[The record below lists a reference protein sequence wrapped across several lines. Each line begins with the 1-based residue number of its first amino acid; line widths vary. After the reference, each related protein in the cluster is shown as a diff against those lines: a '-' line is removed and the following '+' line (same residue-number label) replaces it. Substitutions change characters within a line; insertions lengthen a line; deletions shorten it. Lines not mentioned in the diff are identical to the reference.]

1 MCCVTT
7 ISLDLKLIIMIP
19 LNFVN
24 KEYFKTPDKPIELI
38 FIPNIR
44 IHVSTACLFKPEL
57 TLPAGLVLRCTG
69 KISHKASK
77 LDFVVDRASSSMSAI
92 ELIDK
97 SSTINY
103 TLNVKELMKAIKK
116 GSIAIS
122 DIPITEDHTFVVNDT
137 FTVPVPEFTQSVKYY
152 KDDRYR
158 FSHFY
163 NKRLMM
169 FREMGGDKY
178 LPMSVNAFKFQ
189 VDNNV
194 ITVYE
199 DVRTEMVKQDIK
211 VVDTNSNTTMLEHC
225 YTKEDIVIHRLPD
238 LTDSGWPLNSPA
250 RIIEDNRTIGEG
262 ITVSTLNND
271 VYSFKSYA
279 NSLIKIVNNQ
289 GTSST
294 IEYPIVFPK
303 DITGYVVE
311 KPFGHLEKGA
321 ILVFLGFEKG
331 YQMRFREKELVNH
344 LLPLKDVLELLQ
356 TGFLKPHNIHSGE
369 TIEEESKL
377 PVNHIVLKT
386 GQVLRSNQHYAE
398 LIKKLDGT
406 YKWLNIT
413 YKGKRTNI
421 PSPADNIAFITEEI
435 EEDGIPDFTNY

>member
-1 MCCVTT
+1 
-7 ISLDLKLIIMIP
+7 
-19 LNFVN
+19 
-24 KEYFKTPDKPIELI
+24 
-38 FIPNIR
+38 
-44 IHVSTACLFKPEL
+44 
-57 TLPAGLVLRCTG
+57 
-69 KISHKASK
+69 
-77 LDFVVDRASSSMSAI
+77 MSAI

-178 LPMSVNAFKFQ
+178 LPMSINAFKFQ

-199 DVRTEMVKQDIK
+199 DIRTEMIKQDIK
-211 VVDTNSNTTMLEHC
+211 VVDTNSNTAMVENY
-225 YTKEDIVIHRLPD
+225 YTKGDVVIHIHSKIIA
-238 LTDSGWPLNSPA
+238 TGWRVNSPA
-250 RIIEDNRTIGEG
+250 LITEDNRLLGEG
-262 ITVSTLNND
+262 ITVSTLNGD
-271 VYSFKSYA
+271 VYYFESHA
-279 NSLIKIVNNQ
+279 NNLTKIVSNQ
-289 GTSST
+289 GVSSAV
-294 IEYPIVFPK
+294 EYPIVFPK

-377 PVNHIVLKT
+377 PVNYIVLKT
-386 GQVLRSNQHYAE
+386 GQIIKSNQHYLN
-398 LIKKLDGT
+398 LIEKLDGS
-406 YKWLNIT
+406 YKWLDTI
-413 YKGKRTNI
+413 YKGKRTRT
-421 PSPADNIAFITEEI
+421 PLPAETVAFITEELDDLP
-435 EEDGIPDFTNY
+435 EF